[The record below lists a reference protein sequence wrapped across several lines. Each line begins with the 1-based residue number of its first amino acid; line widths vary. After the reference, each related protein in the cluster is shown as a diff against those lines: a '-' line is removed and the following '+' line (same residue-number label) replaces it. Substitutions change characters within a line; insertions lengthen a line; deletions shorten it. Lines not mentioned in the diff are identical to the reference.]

1 MKTLL
6 KTIHN
11 EEFSDNSRTLGVLLN
26 YSDEDPNWKD
36 SFIFIY
42 HDNRYIFFQTMYDMF
57 NYMLNGARGVKR
69 ALISEED
76 FDNIY
81 DSPYINGKFE
91 EQLVWVQ

>member
-1 MKTLL
+1 MKTQL

-57 NYMLNGARGVKR
+57 NYMLNGTRGVKR
-69 ALISEED
+69 ALMSEED
-76 FDNIY
+76 FDKY
-81 DSPYINGKFE
+81 DDAEFIDGTFNDV
-91 EQLVWVQ
+91 LAWVD

>member
-26 YSDEDPNWKD
+26 YSNEDSNWKD

-69 ALISEED
+69 ALMSEED
-76 FDNIY
+76 FDKYDDAEFIDGTFNNI
-81 DSPYINGKFE
+81 
-91 EQLVWVQ
+91 LAWVE